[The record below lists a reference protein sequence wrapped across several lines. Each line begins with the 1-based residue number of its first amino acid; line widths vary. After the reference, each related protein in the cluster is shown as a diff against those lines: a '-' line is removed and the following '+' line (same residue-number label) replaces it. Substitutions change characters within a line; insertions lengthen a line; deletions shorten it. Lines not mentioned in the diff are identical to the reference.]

1 MMDGEKRIVTFM
13 GEGGRRTANIIY
25 KEEFNMFKVEC
36 ELEGSS
42 SKLFKLFMDESKAQA
57 YAEEFAFKEK
67 HGTI

>member
-13 GEGGRRTANIIY
+13 GEAGRRTANIIY

-36 ELEGSS
+36 EIEGTSF
-42 SKLFKLFMDESKAQA
+42 KLFKLFMDESKAQA

-67 HGTI
+67 NGTI